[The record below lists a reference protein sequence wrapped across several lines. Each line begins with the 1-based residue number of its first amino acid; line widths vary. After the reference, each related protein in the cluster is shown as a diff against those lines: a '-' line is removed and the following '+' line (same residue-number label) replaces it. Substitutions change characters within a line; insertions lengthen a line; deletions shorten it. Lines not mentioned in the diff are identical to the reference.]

1 MAKDKVE
8 SKFIAKK
15 SEDLSTWY
23 TDIVLKGELAD
34 YSPVRGC
41 QVYRPYGMAI
51 WERIKS
57 CLDARIKS
65 SGIAGKLHEEAY
77 YPLFIPKSLMMKEA
91 AHVEGFAP
99 ECAWVTIGGG
109 KVLDDPLAVRP
120 TSEVIIGVMWS
131 KWITSYRDL
140 PMLHNQWANV
150 VRWEKSTRP
159 FLRTL
164 EFLWQEGHTAHST
177 EAEAL
182 EETLQMLDV
191 YATFAHEDLSLAV
204 LPGKKSDTEKFAGA
218 VSTYAIEAMMPD
230 GKALQSGTS
239 HYMGQNFAKTYDINY
254 QGEDG
259 QEHFC
264 YTTSWGVSHRIMG
277 GALMAHGDDNG
288 SVLPPKIAPIQIV
301 IVPIYRDENREQIIE
316 AARILERSLNKIKVF
331 DQPLRVF
338 LDISDETPGFKYSKW
353 ELKGVPF
360 RIELGPKDLQNKTAL
375 MVRRFDR
382 KKDFIP
388 FDSESGIEAQKVIE
402 NIINMQKELYAKSKA
417 QLSDKIHVCT
427 TENQLQEILN
437 SNAGFALS
445 PWDGSPEMEAEIK
458 KQYGATVRVIADK
471 KDPILAVKLNEI
483 TKDANLISLG
493 TGRSATGWVVLAASY

>member
-8 SKFIAKK
+8 NKFITKK
-15 SEDLSTWY
+15 SEDLSAWY

-41 QVYRPYGMAI
+41 QVYRPYGMAV
-51 WERIKS
+51 WERIKG

-77 YPLFIPKSLMMKEA
+77 YPIFIPKSLMMKEA
-91 AHVEGFAP
+91 EHVEGFAP

-140 PMLHNQWANV
+140 PVLHNQWANV
-150 VRWEKSTRP
+150 VRWEKATRP

-177 EAEAL
+177 EAEAV
-182 EETLQMLDV
+182 EETLNILDM
-191 YATFAHEDLSLAV
+191 YTTFAREDLSLAV
-204 LPGKKSDTEKFAGA
+204 LPGRKSDSEKFAGA
-218 VSTYAIEAMMPD
+218 VATYAIEAMMPD

-239 HYMGQNFAKTYDINY
+239 HFLGQNFSKTYDIKF

-264 YTTSWGVSHRIMG
+264 YTASWGISHRIMG
-277 GALMAHGDDNG
+277 GMLMAHGDDNG
-288 SVLPPKIAPIQIV
+288 MIHPPKVAPIQVV
-301 IVPIYRDENREQIIE
+301 IVPIFKDDNREQIIS
-316 AARILERSLNKIKVF
+316 AARVLELSLKSIKVF
-331 DQPLRVF
+331 DQPLRVI
-338 LDISDETPGFKYSKW
+338 LDLSEDTPGFKYSKW

-360 RIELGPKDLQNKTAL
+360 RFELGPKDLQNKTAL
-375 MVRRFDR
+375 MVSRLDR
-382 KKDFIP
+382 KKDFVP
-388 FDSESGIEAQKVIE
+388 FDLENGINPEKVVE
-402 NIINMQKELYAKSKA
+402 NIINLQKELLTSSNT

-427 TENQLQEILN
+427 TEKQLQEVLN
-437 SNAGFALS
+437 SNAGFALA
-445 PWDGSPEMEAEIK
+445 PWDGSAEMEAIIK
-458 KQYGATVRVIADK
+458 RDYGATVRVIADK
-471 KDPILAVKLNEI
+471 NNPVLSVKLNEF

-493 TGRSATGWVVLAASY
+493 TGRAATGWVVLAASY